1 MTVNHLREDFIMS
14 WLSTLSFIHKAL
26 IPITVLSN
34 INNEKYDKA
43 MELCKSLL
51 LSSTECDYEMF
62 DKIYSNHIFPTSQK
76 ELWNTCRAASHEIE
90 KHKNNIKTD
99 FTHLDNIK
107 SICLKVVRY
116 V

>member
-1 MTVNHLREDFIMS
+1 MS

-34 INNEKYDKA
+34 INNEKYEQA

-51 LSSTECDYEMF
+51 LSSAKCDYEKFNM
-62 DKIYSNHIFPTSQK
+62 IYSNHIFHISQK
-76 ELWNTCRAASHEIE
+76 ELWNISRAASYEIE

-107 SICLKVVRY
+107 SICLKVMRY